1 MLANVNSNKTLPC
14 LVLIEYGLG
23 CRFSGGSIVGPTDH
37 KVLHRPVE
45 LAALIRHLTSNLYGF
60 LTGSHVD
67 FWRHR
72 AARRARELATQMGQ
86 YPKVENFG

>member
-14 LVLIEYGLG
+14 LVLIEYGLA

-45 LAALIRHLTSNLYGF
+45 LAAATGQVTPSSVARGDLAGLCVPLRERETQFAQAPQTSF
-60 LTGSHVD
+60 
-67 FWRHR
+67 
-72 AARRARELATQMGQ
+72 GQ
-86 YPKVENFG
+86 